1 MKSDKKM
8 MEKDVHE
15 AVVEG
20 FEFVEAPRVSPEGDV
35 WFSDLTG
42 GGVYRKRIGEAVETM
57 LPGRLWVG
65 GIVFDRSGK
74 VLCSGKGGIVAL
86 DPGTGAVTTVLDTLD
101 DKPIVAVNDMEGD
114 GRGGFFA
121 GTIDFDAILARG
133 ETPQPGQFFHMSAE
147 GKITILRRDVFAT
160 NGIALSP
167 CGRWLYHSETS
178 KGIWRYPV
186 GSDGLPG
193 DGTLLAPL
201 EDSDGLALDA
211 DGCLWVACWASGTLV
226 RLSPDGEQLSEQSY
240 GFPHLVSLAFDCVDP
255 RRLYV
260 STGGNADAPAK
271 GGVIAINLDVEGL
284 CGAPTSLDFLETA

>member
-1 MKSDKKM
+1 

-15 AVVEG
+15 TLAEG

-42 GGVYRKRIGEAVETM
+42 GGVYRKPPGQDVETM
-57 LPGRLWVG
+57 LQGRLWVG
-65 GIVFDRSGK
+65 GIVFDRSGA

-86 DPGTGAVTTVLDTLD
+86 NPETGAVKTVLDTLD
-101 DKPIVAVNDMEGD
+101 GKPIVAVNDMEGD

-133 ETPQPGQFFHMSAE
+133 EAPEPGQFFHMDAA
-147 GKITILRRDVFAT
+147 GRITILRRDVFAT

-178 KGIWRYPV
+178 RGIWRYTMDD
-186 GSDGLPG
+186 DGLPG
-193 DGTLLAPL
+193 EGILLAPF

-211 DGCLWVACWASGTLV
+211 EGCLWVACWASGTLV
-226 RLSPDGEQLSEQSY
+226 RISADGERLGTFHY
-240 GFPHLVSLAFDCVDP
+240 GFPHLVSLAFDSADP
-255 RRLYV
+255 RCLYV
-260 STGGNADAPAK
+260 STGGNAEKPAM
-271 GGVIAINLDVEGL
+271 GGIIAVNLDVEGL
-284 CGAPTSLDFLETA
+284 CGAPTSLDMLEKA